1 MFFRTL
7 WQALKVKDV
16 RGRIFFTIFIL
27 FVFRLGAHITVPGVN
42 VNALQQVSS
51 LPFLNMLNLVSGNAM
66 QNYSLFAMGVSPYI
80 TASIIVQ
87 LLQMDILPK
96 FVEWS
101 KQGEIGR
108 RKLNQATRYITLVLA
123 MAQSIGITAGF
134 QAMSTL
140 NVVKNPNLQNYLM
153 IGAILTTGSMIVTWM
168 GEQINEKG
176 FGSGVSVIIFAGI
189 VSGIPSAI
197 QEVYTEKFEN
207 VKPSQIPMS
216 WLFVVGLILASIII
230 IYITTYVQQA
240 ERKVPIQYTK
250 LTQGAPTSSY
260 LPLRVNP
267 AGVIPVIFA
276 GSITTAPATIL
287 QFLQKANGGNIGW
300 LSTLQN
306 ALSYTTWTG
315 MLFYALLIV
324 LFTFFY
330 SFVQVNPEKM
340 AENLQKQGSY
350 IPSVRPGKGTEKYV
364 SRLLMRLATVGA
376 LFLGL
381 ISIIP
386 IIAQN
391 VWGLPKMVALGG
403 TSLLILIQVAIQAV
417 KQLEG
422 YLLKRKY
429 TSFLDNPIDNA

>member
-429 TSFLDNPIDNA
+429 TSFLDNPIDNV

>member
-1 MFFRTL
+1 MFFKTL
-7 WQALKVKDV
+7 KDALKVKDV
-16 RGRIFFTIFIL
+16 RARIFFTIFIL

-42 VNALQQVSS
+42 VQNLNQISD
-51 LPFLNMLNLVSGNAM
+51 LPFLNMMNLVSGNAM

-134 QAMSTL
+134 QAMSSL
-140 NVVKNPNLQNYLM
+140 NIVENPTWQSYLM
-153 IGAILTTGSMIVTWM
+153 IGAILTTGSMVVTWM

-197 QEVYTEKFEN
+197 QSVYTEKFEN
-207 VKPSQIPMS
+207 VRPSEIPMS
-216 WLFVVGLILASIII
+216 WLFVVGLVIACILI

-250 LTQGAPTSSY
+250 LTQGAPMSSY

-287 QFLQKANGGNIGW
+287 QFLQKANGNSVGW

-315 MLFYALLIV
+315 MLFYALLII

-364 SRLLMRLATVGA
+364 SRLLMRLSTVGA

-386 IIAQN
+386 IAAQN
-391 VWGLPKMVALGG
+391 VWGLPKIVALGG

-429 TSFLDNPIDNA
+429 TGFMDNPIEEA

>member
-1 MFFRTL
+1 MFFKTL
-7 WQALKVKDV
+7 KEAFKVMDV
-16 RGRIFFTIFIL
+16 RARILFTIFIL

-42 VNALQQVSS
+42 VQNLTEVSN
-51 LPFLNMLNLVSGNAM
+51 LPFLNMMNLVSGNAM

-134 QAMSTL
+134 QAMSSL
-140 NVVKNPNLQNYLM
+140 NIVQNPNWQSYLM
-153 IGAILTTGSMIVTWM
+153 IGAILTTGSMVVTWM

-189 VSGIPSAI
+189 VSSIPSAVKS
-197 QEVYTEKFEN
+197 VYDEKFLN
-207 VKPSQIPMS
+207 VRPSEIPMS
-216 WLFVVGLILASIII
+216 WLFVIGLVLSAIII
-230 IYITTYVQQA
+230 IYVTTFVQQA

-287 QFLQKANGGNIGW
+287 QFLQRSQGSNVGW
-300 LSTLQN
+300 LSTLQD

-386 IIAQN
+386 IAAQN
-391 VWGLPKMVALGG
+391 VWGLPKIVALGG

-417 KQLEG
+417 KQLE
-422 YLLKRKY
+422 
-429 TSFLDNPIDNA
+429 